1 MDRTKVT
8 NYYKKFPWGWAIIL
22 TLGGLFLYVV
32 PSLIIGFLFYKYYK
46 KIQVTDQEYDNILS
60 SDIERLSQQ
69 AIHKAGIERDDIV
82 AKPLVIHGFPLTGR
96 GSSTFKIKVGKDK
109 QLRFTPVHITI
120 INLLEHQLVS
130 YQCLFD
136 VLTGKALN
144 EKTIEYFYK
153 DIVSVST
160 ETKSE
165 KMENGTQINDAES
178 FMLVTSGGTSIKTT
192 INSSTFVKTIGE
204 ISESDYYVPTTEID
218 AAVQTIRKFVRE
230 KKSG

>member
-1 MDRTKVT
+1 MDRSKVI
-8 NYYKKFPWGWAIIL
+8 NYYKKFPWLWAIVL
-22 TLGGLFLYVV
+22 TGAGVCCYLV
-32 PSLIIGFLFYKYYK
+32 PGLIIGYLFYRYYK
-46 KIQVTDQEYDNILS
+46 KIQVTDQEYDNILNN
-60 SDIERLSQQ
+60 DIEKLSKQ
-69 AIHKAGIERDDIV
+69 AINKAGIEIDDVV
-82 AKPLVIHGFPLTGR
+82 AEPLVIRGFPLTGR

-109 QLRFTPVHITI
+109 HLRFTPVHITI

-130 YQCLFD
+130 YQCIFD

-178 FMLVTSGGTSIKTT
+178 FMLVTSGGTYIKTT